1 MVTDKEKILFILS
14 TIVASILGIGLA
26 VILSGCTTTVNT
38 PERLVV
44 KQEVVETKVLVG
56 CKLPKIECDF
66 TGEGFVPTEKLLD
79 CVQKQKKALEL
90 CQEQIDSVNKD

>member
-1 MVTDKEKILFILS
+1 MCGDNKRAIFIIYTLL
-14 TIVASILGIGLA
+14 IVCIGIGIA
-26 VILSGCTTTVNT
+26 MILSGCVSTVNT

-56 CKLPKIECDF
+56 CQLPKIECEF
-66 TGEGFVPTEKLLD
+66 TGEGFTPTEKLLD

-90 CQEQIDSVNKD
+90 CQEQIDSIK